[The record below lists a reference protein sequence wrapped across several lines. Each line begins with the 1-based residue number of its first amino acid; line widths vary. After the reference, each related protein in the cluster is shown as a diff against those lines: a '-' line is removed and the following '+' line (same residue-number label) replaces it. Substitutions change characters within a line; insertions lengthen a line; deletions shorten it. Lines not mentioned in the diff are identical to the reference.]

1 MDESQKITK
10 VNKEPGCSQQKA
22 SYKDALQYLW
32 QCLWILQ
39 CTGFHKLQFDQ
50 RAEDWR
56 LKAQSSERG
65 ESSIKAAKKINHKSG
80 KYFFAA
86 LHRTFNQKSGQN
98 ISLQYWTETK
108 PGKTLLCSAGV
119 HEEEF

>member
-1 MDESQKITK
+1 MHCNIFEN
-10 VNKEPGCSQQKA
+10 VCEYCSVLD
-22 SYKDALQYLW
+22 SIN
-32 QCLWILQ
+32 CS
-39 CTGFHKLQFDQ
+39 FFNFDQ